1 MPLPKVTSGALITA
15 AGWNNMIDEIDGKLS
30 LTGGGMTGPLA
41 ISHNSGGVLT
51 NNQLAITETQAN
63 DYARLSFHNSNA
75 PTQAWHIGG
84 LLSAT
89 PGVTPRLNFW
99 FNGLGDALSLFST
112 GRVEMLQGTLFFG
125 SRVTQHINLWTTE
138 YGLGVQSG
146 TTYFRTGGDFS
157 WFRGGSHNDAQGNP
171 GAGGTRLMTLNGA
184 GDLILCGRSNPT
196 NDPAKSACR
205 ALVNW
210 KASANAPDQLY
221 INWANDFAG
230 GTHIGSSLHLAGSDL
245 YFTQTN
251 HIHTGIGNTPGHAA
265 IENASDYSALMI
277 LGRMVSGRRQ
287 IRMWDDVRV
296 EGNFY
301 VTNLPFGD
309 RGNAQYEAA
318 TGRFFYDNSSRRY
331 KQDIRPLE
339 DDFKNI
345 LRLQPRTYVRE
356 HAPEHTEIGYIAEEL
371 QSLGLD
377 RLLYLDDKGLPDGL
391 NYQKVCIYLLEVL
404 RDHEAKL
411 NPKSPYLERYVED
424 VSAPAPKASK
434 KTTKK

>member
-15 AGWNNMIDEIDGKLS
+15 AGWNDMIDEIDGKLS

-41 ISHNSGGVLT
+41 ISHNSGGALT

-63 DYARLSFHNSNA
+63 DYTRLSFHNSNA
-75 PTQAWHIGG
+75 PTQSWHIAG

-99 FNGLGDALSLFST
+99 FNGTGDILSLLSD
-112 GRVEMLQGTLFFG
+112 GNVQMLRGNLFFG
-125 SRVTQHINLWTTE
+125 NRTTQHLNLWGAE
-138 YGLGVQSG
+138 YGVGVQNA
-146 TTYFRTGGDFS
+146 TLYFRSFTQFA
-157 WFRGGSHNDAQGNP
+157 WHRGGTHSNNAADP
-171 GAGGTRLMTLNGA
+171 GGGARLMLLNSA
-184 GDLILCGRSNPT
+184 GDLFVQN
-196 NDPAKSACR
+196 
-205 ALVNW
+205 
-210 KASANAPDQLY
+210 
-221 INWANDFAG
+221 
-230 GTHIGSSLHLAGSDL
+230 SLRLEGSDL

-251 HIHTGIGNTPGHAA
+251 HTHTGIGNTPGHAA
-265 IENASDYSALMI
+265 IENASDYNALMI

-301 VTNLPFGD
+301 VSNLPFGD

-356 HAPEHTEIGYIAEEL
+356 HSPEHTEIGYIAEEL
-371 QSLGLD
+371 QGLGLD
-377 RLLYLDDKGLPDGL
+377 RLLYLDDKGEPEGL

-424 VSAPAPKASK
+424 VPAPAPKASK